1 MQQAEL
7 LSPTTGWAL
16 IAGLGIF
23 MTIIAVVVRLRL
35 VRNTKDYI
43 IANRKVGL
51 GFGVGAV
58 IAVWTWSMAIVMS
71 AASAYTWGL
80 SGLLWF
86 TVPNGIAII
95 VLAPLA
101 VRLRKIVPNG
111 YTIPDYVR
119 KRFDSPLAAGIATL
133 VMLVALLFSI
143 LINLKGTVLV
153 TSAVFGLDQIAVLTV
168 VLVIV
173 TAYSY
178 LGGLWTSTI
187 TGTIN
192 TLLILVP
199 LAVIVLFALDAV
211 GGPEGVFTSLE
222 QANPVYLSIFSAEAA
237 AAFGLTLS
245 LGLLGASISDQSFWQ
260 KAWAVKPQHLS
271 RTFIWGGSLFY
282 PIPIVAGILGLVGL
296 ASGVTLAEIGGDAA
310 SIGPYVLVRLG
321 LPALL
326 VALYVLVVLNASYS
340 TIDGAFAAISSLI
353 SVNVLVPLF
362 PRLRAKPLFTL
373 TKLSIV
379 LFGIAAGAIVLS
391 GWDFVSLVLLAQALN
406 ASILVPLL
414 LTITWRRITGAGFSW
429 GIVLA
434 VVIGLTVRWAYGE
447 LAGILTITAVS
458 TLVPVALGLLSKR
471 EFDFADFTRRLG
483 ENREIEARIND
494 SAAAQQA

>member
-1 MQQAEL
+1 MQQAQL
-7 LSPTTGWAL
+7 LSPALGWAL
-16 IAGLGIF
+16 IFGLGIF
-23 MTIIAVVVRLRL
+23 MMIIAVVVRLRL

-43 IANRKVGL
+43 IANRKIGL
-51 GFGVGAV
+51 GFSVGAI

-71 AASAYTWGL
+71 AASAFSWGL

-101 VRLRKIVPNG
+101 LRLRKIVPNG
-111 YTIPDYVR
+111 YTIPDYISS
-119 KRFDSPLAAGIATL
+119 RFGSPFAGAIAT
-133 VMLVALLFSI
+133 VIMLIALLFSI

-153 TSAVFGLDQIAVLTV
+153 TSAVFGLDQVAVLAV
-168 VLVIV
+168 VLVLV

-199 LAVIVLFALDAV
+199 LAVVVLFALHGA
-211 GGPEGVFTSLE
+211 GGPEGIFADLQ
-222 QANPVYLSIFSAEAA
+222 QANPVNLSIFSAEAA

-260 KAWAVKPQHLS
+260 KAWAVKPRHLS
-271 RTFIWGGSLFY
+271 RAFIWGGALFY
-282 PIPIVAGILGLVGL
+282 PIPIIAGMLGLVGL
-296 ASGVTLAEIGGDAA
+296 AAGVTLAEIGGDAA

-326 VALYVLVVLNASYS
+326 VALYVFVVLNCSYS
-340 TIDGAFAAISSLI
+340 TIDGAFAAISSLV
-353 SVNVLVPLF
+353 SVNVLMPLF
-362 PRLRAKPLFTL
+362 PKLRARTLFTL

-379 LFGIAAGAIVLS
+379 FFGIAAGIIVLS
-391 GWDFVSLVLLAQALN
+391 GWDFVSLVLLAQSLN

-414 LTITWRRITGAGFSW
+414 LAITWKRTTGAGFSW
-429 GIVLA
+429 GVILA
-434 VVIGLTVRWAYGE
+434 VVVGLSVRSVYGE
-447 LAGILTITAVS
+447 LAGILTITGVSAV
-458 TLVPVALGLLSKR
+458 VPIALGLLR
-471 EFDFADFTRRLG
+471 PAAFDFDEFSRRAA
-483 ENREIEARIND
+483 ESRHIEARVGD
-494 SAAAQQA
+494 LA